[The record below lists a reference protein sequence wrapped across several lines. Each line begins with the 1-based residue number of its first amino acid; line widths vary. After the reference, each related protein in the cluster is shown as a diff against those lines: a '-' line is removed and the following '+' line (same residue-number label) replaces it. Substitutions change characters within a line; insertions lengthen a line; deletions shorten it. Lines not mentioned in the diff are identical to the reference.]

1 MMERSQREDR
11 VTDTSAG
18 IKEENGQ
25 GVRCG
30 RSRVMEGGTT
40 IKEKC
45 EHYGYMI
52 FFFKSKFM
60 DLTMT
65 VREFTFEIKSFLLG
79 KTLSKTDNFGSWS
92 HGYLVIWL
100 FQALKKSN

>member
-25 GVRCG
+25 GVRGG
-30 RSRVMEGGTT
+30 RSSIE
-40 IKEKC
+40 EKC

-52 FFFKSKFM
+52 FVFKSKFM
-60 DLTMT
+60 DLSMT
-65 VREFTFEIKSFLLG
+65 VRDFTFEI
-79 KTLSKTDNFGSWS
+79 FG
-92 HGYLVIWL
+92 
-100 FQALKKSN
+100 QNSNENRQLW